1 MKPDYYV
8 RQRTITTVTRK
19 GKKRHVHKR
28 TVGEHV
34 MTYKVFKAMSVHKV
48 LTLIGR

>member
-8 RQRTITTVTRK
+8 RSHTITTVTRK
-19 GKKRHVHKR
+19 GKKKHTRKR

-34 MTYKVFKAMSVHKV
+34 MTYKVFRAMSVHKV